1 MIRTRRAINAVVK
14 PVIELKNIL
23 FYMLSLISL
32 ILVIALS
39 LLVTKVASIMLQ
51 HTGLSRPSAKFQ
63 ARSAFTGV
71 GFTTSEAE
79 SVVNHPVRRRIILTL
94 MLLGNAGIITAVAS
108 LMLTLWNPGQENFGV
123 GLRLLVLTGAI
134 ILLWLISHSKYFDQ
148 VMNRLI
154 NFALRRYTN
163 LNVRDYSNLLKL
175 AEGYGIGELYI
186 EKKDWLNGKTMI
198 EANLKG
204 EGLNVLAIKRKNK
217 DFVGT
222 PEGTTTIME
231 GDTLILYGKSE
242 SIGRLDDRSNDIHGQ
257 IEHRAQLAKA
267 KREAEQKEMVE
278 KMAAEKMRENGN
290 ESSKSQKAEKENA

>member
-1 MIRTRRAINAVVK
+1 
-14 PVIELKNIL
+14 
-23 FYMLSLISL
+23 
-32 ILVIALS
+32 
-39 LLVTKVASIMLQ
+39 MLQ

-79 SVVNHPVRRRIILTL
+79 TVVNHPVRRRIILTL

-108 LMLTLWNPGQENFGV
+108 LMLTLWSPGEDNLGV
-123 GLRLLVLTGAI
+123 GLRLLILLGAI

-148 VMNRLI
+148 IMNRLI

-222 PEGTTTIME
+222 PEGSTVIME
-231 GDTLILYGKSE
+231 GDTLILYGKSG

-267 KREAEQKEMVE
+267 REEALKKESEEPAEEADGSE
-278 KMAAEKMRENGN
+278 NTSDAEKKQEVH
-290 ESSKSQKAEKENA
+290 KEEA